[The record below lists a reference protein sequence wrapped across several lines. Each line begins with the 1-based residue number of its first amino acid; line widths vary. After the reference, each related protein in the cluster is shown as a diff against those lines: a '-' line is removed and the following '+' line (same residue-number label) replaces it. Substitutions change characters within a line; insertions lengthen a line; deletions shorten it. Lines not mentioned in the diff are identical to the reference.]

1 MKLLKYLFVLTIL
14 NNSSIAYS
22 QNVLNVIGYDMSMI
36 MVRDNSLPI
45 NFNDV
50 YIFKLNIYREK
61 SSSVMPNELNFKP
74 MRQNDNDIPSYFF
87 SFNKKGTEILT
98 YYQDD
103 CLPPAAKNRIEKVTY
118 ETDSF
123 ALHMFDVSLNNLLPE
138 VGHYLSFMYC
148 CRNSG
153 IANVSSPSSQFSNVM
168 TMDFPRLTAIY
179 GPFKGKTARFNSSP
193 KFKKDPMA
201 FYTLGK
207 TYNLDWSAEDING
220 DSIVYK
226 LDQPLSGY
234 QFSKPFTPI
243 PYAAGYG
250 LTTNILDGNPD
261 LTINS
266 QTGIMNFT
274 PTKKGK
280 YLVAVRVEEWRKF
293 DGIPVRLGVTRREM
307 QFEIVQVEESPPATV
322 DNKLRKKVIVDT
334 INIEDEYVA
343 TYTAIDSQLTDS
355 LFMYVLP
362 NNVPSENLLDTTFF
376 ESEWGKIGQLLEGL
390 EAQKLVIPGIGLVQG
405 QFKWRPKCSNLREEP
420 YKFTIVVRD
429 NTCPTPLYDTTFISL
444 YLKKKENNAP
454 MFTNKYLGKEDTVK
468 ITTAF
473 NNRIKKYYI
482 KAGDTFQLAA
492 DSIIKTYDKDS
503 TQKVRIVMEP
513 DPLNGQD
520 QNGNDFNSKFYFA
533 ATNSNVHSTAVF
545 RWETECADNVNKPIK
560 VTFKAIDEDCI
571 KPDTVTFSIEI
582 FISDQPNIK
591 PIYAHNNIDSAYFKE
606 GILDVFTISVY
617 DSISNLE
624 VNKYKNIQLFPDL
637 SDFAAVAAFGGSMP
651 TYTSLQNDD
660 SLKVVF
666 TWKPNCVN
674 IRVNPYRL
682 FLRTADEGCP
692 TISAYDT
699 IYIYANGP
707 YNSPPEF
714 RDKND
719 LRLKVIDTTIYGG
732 DIFKFNLFAVDTN
745 LRFDSVYISLDQTSE
760 IANPTIVNSIAYVT
774 PAEGKD
780 SAKAELVWNTFCI
793 DNRTTPYIARVL
805 ARDNKCVF
813 PEVDTLYFIITVRER
828 PNNLPKFTFSN
839 FSQTVDTVYA
849 GETYFIKLKAIDTNN
864 GETITIDTVNTNIPS
879 NLPKPIINRV
889 IGIGIDTV
897 KSDLTWN
904 IDCSLIRN
912 EPYIINVASWDDA
925 CRNPQDSARHEFI
938 IYVKPN
944 PDFSPSFSLLSDT
957 IIELVAGETFSL
969 ELNAKS
975 NLPGDSILISS
986 TGDVYS
992 GIPGNIASF
1001 EQTQVIGEGYAQ
1013 FIWKTSCDQI
1023 RDSTYSV
1030 YFTTSNPACQTK
1042 EDAFAIRFK
1051 IIPNTDLTSTI
1062 PNVFTPNGDNINDTY
1077 RIDKH
1082 YLVYCDPG
1090 FKFTI
1095 FNRWGKI
1102 VFESNDPNFEWTAD
1116 GMSAGTYFYSLESRA
1131 RSQTGTIDIIR

>member
-1 MKLLKYLFVLTIL
+1 MKFLKYFLVLIILSFGNSSFSQDFIGYEYSVIREKVVNWPFRLTISTVKIYRENSQYL
-14 NNSSIAYS
+14 FPSQIPFIHYRNDNHAYFNSDSLDLFKTEILVSPPDECPKAQFSSKIAIDYYKHEWIMFTDSIESLPGYYNSSLFENRGYGIKNVQGNSSNYKFILTVDIPNYWIYSVLKNNSS
-22 QNVLNVIGYDMSMI
+22 
-36 MVRDNSLPI
+36 
-45 NFNDV
+45 
-50 YIFKLNIYREK
+50 
-61 SSSVMPNELNFKP
+61 
-74 MRQNDNDIPSYFF
+74 
-87 SFNKKGTEILT
+87 
-98 YYQDD
+98 
-103 CLPPAAKNRIEKVTY
+103 
-118 ETDSF
+118 
-123 ALHMFDVSLNNLLPE
+123 PE
-138 VGHYLSFMYC
+138 
-148 CRNSG
+148 
-153 IANVSSPSSQFSNVM
+153 
-168 TMDFPRLTAIY
+168 
-179 GPFKGKTARFNSSP
+179 
-193 KFKKDPMA
+193 FKKKPSVY
-201 FYTLGK
+201 FVVNKPYT
-207 TYNLDWSAEDING
+207 LDWSATDKDG
-220 DSIVYK
+220 DSLVYY
-226 LDQPLSGY
+226 LTQPLAGPVGLNNVSPI
-234 QFSKPFTPI
+234 KPNFAPI

-280 YLVAVRVEEWRKF
+280 YLVAVRVEEWRKIA
-293 DGIPVRLGVTRREM
+293 GIPTKIGEIRREM
-307 QFEIVQVEESPPATV
+307 QFEMIQVQETPPATV

-334 INIEDEYVA
+334 ISIEDEYVA

-355 LFMYVLP
+355 LFMYVFP
-362 NNVPSENLLDTTFF
+362 NNVPSENLLDTIYF
-376 ESEWGKIGQLLEGL
+376 ESEWGKIGQLSEGL

-405 QFKWRPKCSNLREEP
+405 QFKWKPKCSNLREEP

-637 SDFAAVAAFGGSMP
+637 TDFAAVAAFGGSMP

-674 IRVNPYRL
+674 IRVKPYKL